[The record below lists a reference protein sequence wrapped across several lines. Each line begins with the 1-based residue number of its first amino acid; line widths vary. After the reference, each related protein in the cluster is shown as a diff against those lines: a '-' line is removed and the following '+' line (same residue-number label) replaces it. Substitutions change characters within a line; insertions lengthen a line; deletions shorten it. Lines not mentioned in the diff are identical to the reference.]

1 MKENPTVYV
10 VTSYYGIEAA
20 FYEKQDALDWVDR
33 KAVIARRQHRRRS
46 DYEITEVKVN

>member
-33 KAVIARRQHRRRS
+33 KAVIS